1 MKKDNYYGMNY
12 NGNIE
17 IISQDAITESIENM
31 NNQLEY
37 LMNYVLSNNLIMFS
51 KLHFLYKQDAYDRLT
66 KLIEENNFYSRRK
79 LDEIGKYIRN
89 NIYNNIIILFLG
101 NYEFEKG
108 IKVFREN
115 NYLGII
121 EYDKLVRICKK
132 ENIDIRYSR
141 VPLPIEFND
150 LSGIIYSHF
159 NYERRNVKR
168 IEDYYDMIKIDNKG
182 NMLRK

>member
-17 IISQDAITESIENM
+17 IISQDVITESIENM

-79 LDEIGKYIRN
+79 LDEIGKYIRD
-89 NIYNNIIILFLG
+89 NIYKNMLIIFLE
-101 NYEFEKG
+101 NYELEKEM
-108 IKVFREN
+108 KVFKHN
-115 NYLGII
+115 KYFGIMD
-121 EYDKLVRICKK
+121 YDKLVNKFRK
-132 ENIDIRYSR
+132 ENIDIYYNNLLLPENFSDFSR
-141 VPLPIEFND
+141 
-150 LSGIIYSHF
+150 IIYSHF
-159 NYERRNVKR
+159 NYERRHPEK
-168 IEDYYDMIKIDNKG
+168 IEDYYDKINIGKRKVLIK
-182 NMLRK
+182 